1 MDKRLEYIP
10 ASCSSSGVCAP
21 SLPLCKC
28 IWNTTANATLSQN
41 FGNAWTATPISR
53 KGDRDMETTADGTFF
68 QEGDHVRLKG
78 TGETGRIN
86 ATAGG
91 VVYVLMNN
99 TNENRL
105 FAAYVDEDAAIE
117 LVAGEAGHD

>member
-1 MDKRLEYIP
+1 MPHYHGISEMHGQRRFT
-10 ASCSSSGVCAP
+10 ACSQ
-21 SLPLCKC
+21 K
-28 IWNTTANATLSQN
+28 
-41 FGNAWTATPISR
+41 

-68 QEGDHVRLKG
+68 QEGDHVRIKR

-117 LVAGEAGHD
+117 LVAREDTTGDHDSIRLCP

>member
-1 MDKRLEYIP
+1 MDSS
-10 ASCSSSGVCAP
+10 ASQHA
-21 SLPLCKC
+21 LK
-28 IWNTTANATLSQN
+28 
-41 FGNAWTATPISR
+41 R

-68 QEGDHVRLKG
+68 QEGDQVRLKS

-86 ATAGG
+86 ASAGG
-91 VVYVLMNN
+91 VVYVLMNT

-117 LVAGEAGHD
+117 LVAREDTTEL